1 MVEAVHNTANG
12 FGALAP
18 AIAAASGAALM
29 LAASVKLV
37 RARRPR
43 SVARIF
49 VALAL
54 FAVAL
59 RLIAASVGEFQTLGL
74 LPVADADVPAW
85 LATLAGNPTREAMAI
100 QAAFVIAAYALIA
113 RAIKRHVF
121 AKV

>member
-12 FGALAP
+12 FGTLAP
-18 AIAAASGAALM
+18 ALAAASGAALM
-29 LAASVKLV
+29 LAAATRVLRR
-37 RARRPR
+37 RARSP
-43 SVARIF
+43 ARIF